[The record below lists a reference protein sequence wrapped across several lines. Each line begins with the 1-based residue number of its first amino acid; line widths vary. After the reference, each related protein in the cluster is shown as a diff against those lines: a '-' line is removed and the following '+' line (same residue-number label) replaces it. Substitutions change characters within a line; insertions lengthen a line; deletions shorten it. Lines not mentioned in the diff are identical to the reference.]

1 MILEK
6 DLGLCMGCM
15 SKLEEGQTECPRCGY
30 RDDTPHSLEYL
41 PPKTV
46 LKERYIAG
54 RVLSKNAEGA
64 TYIGYDSLE
73 NHKVQIREFM
83 PEGVAA
89 RNESDQS
96 VYPRPG
102 SEAEYKALM
111 EDFAELS
118 ASLYKLGPT
127 KGIVPV
133 VDIFEERGTLYTVYR
148 YIRTLK
154 LGEFLHRSGG
164 ELSWSQAKKIFM
176 PLFNTMAGMHKHGV
190 LHRGISPDTLC
201 IDQDGVLWLTDF
213 CIAAVRTDFGEL
225 DAELFPGYSAPEQYS
240 QSSWQGSWTDIYSA
254 AAVLYRVLTGT
265 QPTEAVNRKI
275 NDSLCPANELNRSIP
290 ENVSDAIYAA
300 MLVSTDN
307 RVQSVDDF
315 TGMLLEAASSHT
327 AVFDSSQVSISVKQ
341 KKGRGRKSGK
351 KIPYM
356 LFAMLITFLLLIPA
370 VILVA
375 MPYIRGESEPGSRP
389 SQSIFYPEE
398 SSGAAAENGVPNFIN
413 QYIEN
418 VKNNQSYTD
427 KYEFIIKEE
436 YNEDYPANVVYDQAP
451 SAGTP
456 MLNKGKVILYVSKG
470 SELLVMP
477 KLAGSTLDFA
487 IQTLTDMG
495 ISFEI
500 MEVENADM
508 EVGLVSRTNF
518 TEGSSINKN
527 KDTVIL
533 VTRKADPSEEEDS
546 SSEEES
552 GSGSEEEE
560 WWN

>member
-1 MILEK
+1 MATR
-6 DLGLCMGCM
+6 DFGLCMGCM
-15 SKLEEGQTECPRCGY
+15 NKLEDGAAGCPRCGY
-30 RDDTPHSLEYL
+30 REDTPHSLEYL

-46 LKERYIAG
+46 LKERYIVG

-64 TYIGYDSLE
+64 TYIGYDLTE
-73 NHKVQIREFM
+73 NRKVQIREFM

-96 VYPRPG
+96 VYPRQG
-102 SEAEYKALM
+102 MEKEFKALL

-118 ASLYKLGPT
+118 AALYKLGPT

-133 VDIFEERGTLYTVYR
+133 VDVFQEHGTIYTVYR

-154 LGEFLHRSGG
+154 FGEFLHRSGG

-176 PLFNTMAGMHKHGV
+176 PLFNTLSGMHKHGII
-190 LHRGISPDTLC
+190 HRGISPDTIC

-213 CIAAVRTDFGEL
+213 SIAAVRTDYGDLE
-225 DAELFPGYSAPEQYS
+225 AELFPGYSAPEQYS
-240 QSSWQGSWTDIYSA
+240 QSSWQGAWTDIYSV
-254 AAVLYRVLTGT
+254 AAVLYRTLTGT
-265 QPTEAVNRKI
+265 LPTEAINRKVS
-275 NDSLCPANELNRSIP
+275 DSLCPANELNRAIP

-315 TGMLLEAASSHT
+315 TGMLLEASSSHT

-341 KKGRGRKSGK
+341 KKGKGQRGKRR
-351 KIPYM
+351 IPYAVI
-356 LFAMLITFLLLIPA
+356 AMLITMVLLIA
-370 VILVA
+370 VMITFFQLF
-375 MPYIRGESEPGSRP
+375 YTGSRGSSSSSSRP
-389 SQSIFYPEE
+389 SVSYLDEFSSSSSI
-398 SSGAAAENGVPNFIN
+398 ENGVPNFIN

-418 VKNNQSYTD
+418 VKNNQTYTE

-470 SELLVMP
+470 SELLPMP
-477 KLAGSTLDFA
+477 DLSGSTLDFA

-495 ISFEI
+495 VKFEI

-518 TEGSSINKN
+518 TTGSSINKN

-533 VTRKADPSEEEDS
+533 ITRKAPADE
-546 SSEEES
+546 EEES
-552 GSGSEEEE
+552 SSDSSDED
-560 WWN
+560 